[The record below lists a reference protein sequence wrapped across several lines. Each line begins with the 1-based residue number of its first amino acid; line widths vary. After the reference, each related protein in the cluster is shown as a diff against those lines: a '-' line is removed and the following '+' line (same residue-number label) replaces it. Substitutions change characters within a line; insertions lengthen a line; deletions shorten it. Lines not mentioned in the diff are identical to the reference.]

1 MTQAACNYGQV
12 LYELKV
18 PKTMVEEAERIFCQ
32 VPELKKA
39 LVSPVVKMSEKK
51 RVIDRVFPEE
61 LRNFLKVLCGH
72 QDMDSIEDVFEA
84 YHAYAC
90 EQEGILRATLY
101 YVTEPDAEQI
111 KKIKQMLTAKYGM
124 RDAELSLVQD
134 TSLGGGFIIRTGDVE
149 TDWSIKGRL
158 KQLEQI
164 LTRR

>member
-1 MTQAACNYGQV
+1 MTQAADNYGQV

-18 PKTMVEEAERIFCQ
+18 PRATVEEAERIFRE

-39 LVSPVVKMSEKK
+39 LVSPVVKKNEKY
-51 RVIDRVFPEE
+51 RVIDRVFPAE

-72 QDMDSIEDVFEA
+72 QDMEWIEDVFEA

-90 EQEGILRATLY
+90 EQQGILRATLY
-101 YVTEPDAEQI
+101 HVTEPDAE
-111 KKIKQMLTAKYGM
+111 KLKEIKQKLKEKY
-124 RDAELSLVQD
+124 RKQSVELRLVKD
-134 TSLGGGFIIRTGDVE
+134 PGLGGGFIIRTGDIE
-149 TDWSIKGRL
+149 TDWSTKGRL

>member
-1 MTQAACNYGQV
+1 MTQAASNYGQV

-18 PKTMVEEAERIFCQ
+18 PKAMVEEAEEVFRR
-32 VPELKKA
+32 VPQLKEA
-39 LVSPVVKMSEKK
+39 LVSPVVKKSEKN

-72 QDMDSIEDVFEA
+72 QDMDIIEDVFEA

-111 KKIKQMLTAKYGM
+111 KKIKQTLMEKY
-124 RDAELSLVQD
+124 RKTDVELRLLKD
-134 TSLGGGFIIRTGDVE
+134 PDLGGGFVIRTGDVE
-149 TDWSIKGRL
+149 TDWSIRGRM

-164 LTRR
+164 LMRR